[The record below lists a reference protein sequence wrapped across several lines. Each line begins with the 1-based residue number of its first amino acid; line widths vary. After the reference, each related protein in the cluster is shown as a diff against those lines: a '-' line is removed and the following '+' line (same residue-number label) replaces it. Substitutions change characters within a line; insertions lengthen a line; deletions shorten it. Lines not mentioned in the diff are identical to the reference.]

1 VGTGSRSPFRKE
13 PFFPRLSLRP
23 EGLREEEEIK
33 GLGGARQIVRRTS
46 NLAGLSASGGSIRI
60 LRMAGACYPLA
71 KTEDC
76 GKGAFLDG
84 NPIIIEN

>member
-1 VGTGSRSPFRKE
+1 
-13 PFFPRLSLRP
+13 
-23 EGLREEEEIK
+23 
-33 GLGGARQIVRRTS
+33 
-46 NLAGLSASGGSIRI
+46 
-60 LRMAGACYPLA
+60 MAGACYPLA